1 MVVYWREGINPVSA
15 NRALEVLNKE
25 LGVKHLEW
33 LIPKIICYGSLR
45 PVISLYT
52 NYDVGKKPY
61 ATKEIALE
69 LAEKIREALHSPR
82 APEPVWCFD
91 DRPTYNSLR

>member
-1 MVVYWREGINPVSA
+1 M
-15 NRALEVLNKE
+15 
-25 LGVKHLEW
+25 GVEHLEKFVP
-33 LIPKIICYGSLR
+33 IVTPYGYLR

-61 ATKEIALE
+61 ATEDIALE